1 MMSFRLADGSNQMMS
16 QDVKTEVLNM
26 DLAIVAS
33 SPDLSK
39 ASTSVEG
46 DLNGESPMCQPE
58 SKSSPCVQKFADNV
72 TLGLFLE
79 QSP

>member
-1 MMSFRLADGSNQMMS
+1 MS
-16 QDVKTEVLNM
+16 QEVQRGVFNL

-33 SPDLSK
+33 SSDLSK

-46 DLNGESPMCQPE
+46 DLMRESPMLQLE
-58 SKSSPCVQKFADNV
+58 KKSSPGVQNLADND